1 MSPTLISP
9 SGAGDL
15 AGLLGFAA
23 FLVVPLLIYLALVA
37 RGTVRVAAA
46 KPKGAGRRLFGPLFV
61 GYTYWLMRPLFR
73 LALWSRITPNQVT
86 VATLGVAAV
95 TALAIGSGHF
105 ALAAVLLMAGGS
117 LDILDGQLA
126 RLRNMATL
134 QGAFLDSTVDRIC
147 DGLVFGGCVFYYAG
161 TPMIFVSLAV
171 LIMSFTVSYAR
182 GRAEAL
188 GVSGAEG
195 LMQRADRLTVLAIAL
210 AVSPYFAHRSEGR
223 IPHPFYAITAV
234 SLCLLAVL
242 STVTAVSRILWTLE
256 QLKLKSTPS
265 VVSPV
270 RRDRDDRRPVDLGGV
285 EPSLRLP
292 HEPKPALGLNR

>member
-1 MSPTLISP
+1 MIRHPISP

-15 AGLLGFAA
+15 AALLGFIA
-23 FLVVPLLIYLALVA
+23 FLVLPLLIYLALVT
-37 RGTVRVAAA
+37 RGKLRLAPP

-73 LALWSRITPNQVT
+73 LALWSGITPNQVT
-86 VATLGVAAV
+86 VATLGVAAA
-95 TALAIGSGHF
+95 TAIAVGSGHF
-105 ALAAVLLMAGGS
+105 ALAAFLLIGGGS

-195 LMQRADRLTVLAIAL
+195 LMQRADRLTVLTIAL
-210 AVSPYFAHRSEGR
+210 AVSPYFAHRAEGR
-223 IPHPFYAITAV
+223 IAHPFYAITAV

-242 STVTAVSRILWTLE
+242 STVTAVSRILWTLK
-256 QLKLKSTPS
+256 QLKLKSNPE
-265 VVSPV
+265 VAV
-270 RRDRDDRRPVDLGGV
+270 RRDRDVQ
-285 EPSLRLP
+285 PSLLLP
-292 HEPKPALGLNR
+292 HESKPALGLNR

>member
-1 MSPTLISP
+1 MSRNLISP

-15 AGLLGFAA
+15 AGLLGFIA

-37 RGTVRVAAA
+37 RGTVRLAPA

-61 GYTYWLMRPLFR
+61 GYTYWLMHPFFR

-86 VATLGVAAV
+86 VATLGVAAA
-95 TALAIGSGHF
+95 TAIAIGSGHF
-105 ALAAVLLMAGGS
+105 ALAAVLLIGGGS

-161 TPMIFVSLAV
+161 TLMIFVSLAV

-210 AVSPYFAHRSEGR
+210 AVSPYFAHRIEGR

-256 QLKLKSTPS
+256 QLKLKSNPGATQ
-265 VVSPV
+265 
-270 RRDRDDRRPVDLGGV
+270 RRDRDDRQSVDLGDV
-285 EPSLRLP
+285 EPGLLLT
-292 HEPKPALGLNR
+292 HESKPALGLNR